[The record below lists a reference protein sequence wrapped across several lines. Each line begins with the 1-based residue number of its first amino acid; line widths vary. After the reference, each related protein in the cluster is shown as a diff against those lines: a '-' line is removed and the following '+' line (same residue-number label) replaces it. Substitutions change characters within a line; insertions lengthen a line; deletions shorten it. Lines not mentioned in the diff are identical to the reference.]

1 MSRSTVFALLAAAAL
16 GMPAAAQ
23 DLGTI
28 EFMNSCAQCHG
39 VDGKGDGPV
48 TPHLL
53 SPPPDLTVLSQMNGG
68 VFPIADVYSI
78 IDGTADVAVHGG
90 RDMPVWGDRYMTEM
104 REDTTAHYSWAEA
117 RAYALNR
124 VLVLVEYI
132 ASIQE

>member
-1 MSRSTVFALLAAAAL
+1 MSTHAVFAFVAAAAIGL
-16 GMPAAAQ
+16 PAVAQ

-28 EFMNSCAQCHG
+28 EFINSCAQCHG

-48 TPHLL
+48 SPHLL
-53 SPPPDLTVLSQMNGG
+53 NAPPDLTVLSQMNGG
-68 VFPIADVYSI
+68 VFPIEEVYSI

-104 REDTTAHYSWAEA
+104 REDITAHYSWSEA

-124 VLVLVEYI
+124 VLVLVEYL

>member
-1 MSRSTVFALLAAAAL
+1 MSRSTVFALLAAAVL

-39 VDGKGDGPV
+39 IDGKGDGPV

-53 SPPPDLTVLSQMNGG
+53 TPPPDLTVLSQMNGG

-90 RDMPVWGDRYMTEM
+90 RDMPVWGETFEVVG
-104 REDTTAHYSWAEA
+104 DTKEEAEQRIRQLAHYVWMLQAD
-117 RAYALNR
+117 
-124 VLVLVEYI
+124 
-132 ASIQE
+132 